1 MSIDLPATPAF
12 GATVD
17 QRPAPEVLRF
27 LATRRSASAV
37 TLAEPAPPADDLE
50 ALIALAARV
59 PDHGKLAPW
68 RFIVFK
74 GAAREEAAEIV
85 ARIFREKNPQA
96 SEDQVEFERKRLL
109 HAPVIVAVVS
119 RAREHAKIPLWEQE
133 LSAGAVCMNMLVAA
147 YAMGYAGSWLTNW
160 FSFDRQVL
168 SAFGLADDERMAG
181 FVHLGTPTAPI
192 TDRDRPVMADI
203 VSYYGT

>member
-1 MSIDLPATPAF
+1 MTDTLSL
-12 GATVD
+12 
-17 QRPAPEVLRF
+17 LK
-27 LATRRSASAV
+27 LRRSVPPQFLTAPGPDGAQLDEL
-37 TLAEPAPPADDLE
+37 LA
-50 ALIALAARV
+50 IAARV

-85 ARIFREKNPQA
+85 ARIYREKNPQA

-168 SAFGLADDERMAG
+168 SAFGLADDERIAG

-203 VSYYGT
+203 VSYYGA

>member
-1 MSIDLPATPAF
+1 M
-12 GATVD
+12 
-17 QRPAPEVLRF
+17 
-27 LATRRSASAV
+27 AS
-37 TLAEPAPPADDLE
+37 
-50 ALIALAARV
+50 RV

-74 GAAREEAAEIV
+74 GEAREEAAGTV

>member
-1 MSIDLPATPAF
+1 MTDTLSL
-12 GATVD
+12 
-17 QRPAPEVLRF
+17 LK
-27 LATRRSASAV
+27 LRRSVPPQFLTAPGPDG
-37 TLAEPAPPADDLE
+37 TQLDELLA
-50 ALIALAARV
+50 IAARV

-74 GAAREEAAEIV
+74 GEAREEAAGTV

-203 VSYYGT
+203 VSYYGA